1 MSQALIKPEAGSQG
15 GWHRPCSTA
24 SRASV
29 FGHALGFS
37 LQADLHPLQKG
48 GSRGQDW
55 DQQVWPIPGKLA
67 ALQHGWRAEQG
78 RSPLGAALAM
88 PRLCL
93 GHTQLPT
100 PLLSPLT
107 GLCAARHGHLRMKRD
122 PSCSVLGKETLS
134 GRKLAV
140 PGWGLGRKKRI
151 FQAVSGRRLWAGF

>member
-1 MSQALIKPEAGSQG
+1 MQGVAQEAWEPGEGGEPEERWCNGEETVLAVSQALIKPEAGSQG
-15 GWHRPCSTA
+15 GRHWPCGTA

-55 DQQVWPIPGKLA
+55 DQQVWPIPVKLA

-78 RSPLGAALAM
+78 RSPLGAALAV
-88 PRLCL
+88 PQLCL

-107 GLCAARHGHLRMKRD
+107 GLCAARHGHLRMK
-122 PSCSVLGKETLS
+122 
-134 GRKLAV
+134 
-140 PGWGLGRKKRI
+140 
-151 FQAVSGRRLWAGF
+151 